1 MNGPGASATAVLAG
15 GDLRA
20 LSEDARSRPRLRAN
34 RNLHRMEDPVHRL
47 LNAIEPGS
55 YVRPHRHLEPP
66 KAETVVVVSGALGL
80 LVFDGGGAVVA
91 TALLRPAPGP
101 FLADLP
107 AGAWHSF
114 VALEPGT
121 VFFETKSG
129 PYAPP
134 SPSDLAPWAPE
145 EGKEAADGL
154 EGFWSGMIRKI
165 HADFTESRENP
176 LVAT

>member
-1 MNGPGASATAVLAG
+1 MGAPVQTVLGG

-20 LSEDARSRPRLRAN
+20 LSDDARSRPRRRAN
-34 RNLHRMEDPVHRL
+34 RNVHRMEDPVHRL

-66 KAETVVVVSGALGL
+66 KTETVVVVSGGLGL
-80 LVFDGGGAVVA
+80 LVFDDGGAVLT
-91 TALLRPAPGP
+91 TALLRPAPGR

-121 VFFETKSG
+121 VFFETKAG

-134 SPSDLAPWAPE
+134 APGDLAPWAPE
-145 EGKEAADGL
+145 EGEERAEGL
-154 EGFWSGMIRKI
+154 EKYWSGMIRTI
-165 HADFTESRENP
+165 HADFTGTRENP
-176 LVAT
+176 CVAT